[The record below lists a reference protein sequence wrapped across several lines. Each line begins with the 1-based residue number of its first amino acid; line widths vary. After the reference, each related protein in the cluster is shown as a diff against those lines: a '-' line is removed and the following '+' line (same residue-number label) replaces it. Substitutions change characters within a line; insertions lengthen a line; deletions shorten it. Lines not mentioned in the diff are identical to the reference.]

1 MVDGS
6 GQTVNDDVDILV
18 WRAMAT
24 RAGGETLQP
33 NQ

>member
-6 GQTVNDDVDILV
+6 GQSISDDVDLLV

-24 RAGGETLQP
+24 RAGGETSQS
-33 NQ
+33 Q